1 VGPGL
6 EDGMAGISRRS
17 APRCAGGV
25 VREEKS
31 GKEKSGQEGWIAR
44 CSRDHREETAEKRA
58 TLCAKWPSDDGV
70 SERMIASSPPNVDR
84 RPLTAGFKWQGC

>member
-31 GKEKSGQEGWIAR
+31 GKEKSGRRVGSHGAA
-44 CSRDHREETAEKRA
+44 ETIEKRRQRRERHSVRNGLP
-58 TLCAKWPSDDGV
+58 TMVSAK
-70 SERMIASSPPNVDR
+70 E
-84 RPLTAGFKWQGC
+84 